1 MSNKIKEDVAKNIC
15 VFTEELLNLIESEDI
30 VNKYENEILFV
41 EKIRQMIK
49 KFNFQSIFY
58 FNDYYTMTKN
68 VQYEINNENYSFITK
83 VNDIVLKIRENKK
96 QMIKKKLYDYYVSNQ
111 MIYYKISGKIQCKS
125 SFLEEYY
132 LDAILN
138 NTDNEKQKY

>member
-68 VQYEINNENYSFITK
+68 V
-83 VNDIVLKIRENKK
+83 
-96 QMIKKKLYDYYVSNQ
+96 
-111 MIYYKISGKIQCKS
+111 
-125 SFLEEYY
+125 
-132 LDAILN
+132 
-138 NTDNEKQKY
+138 